1 VPPAAHAPA
10 WLYAPGGRI
19 RAGWRLLL
27 YVLALFA
34 GLVVATQLLYPLI
47 AALLHALGVPL
58 NAIWLDLADWL
69 ALGGV
74 VIAHLLL
81 LRWIDRRP
89 WADVRLGRA
98 ALRPRALALGA
109 VLGLA
114 AIGLPSLALVGAHEL
129 RVLPSPPGSWLGA
142 AGALLVKLAPA
153 AMVEEMI
160 FRGYPFLVLRES
172 AGPAAALTVT
182 SLLFGLAHLQNP
194 GAGPVSIGMVVLA
207 GYFLGAVLLVTNSLW
222 AAFAAHLAWNWTLS
236 AAVHAAVSG
245 LPFPM
250 PGYRTVDAGPDWL
263 TGGAWG
269 PEGGLAAGVG
279 MLSALALLRWRGAAH
294 FPTRGHAA
302 AEERDDG

>member
-1 VPPAAHAPA
+1 M
-10 WLYAPGGRI
+10 
-19 RAGWRLLL
+19 L
-27 YVLALFA
+27 YVLALLA
-34 GLVVATQLLYPLI
+34 GLVVAMQLLYPI
-47 AALLHALGVPL
+47 VAALLHAVGVPL
-58 NAIWLDLADWL
+58 NTFWLDLANWL

-81 LRWIDRRP
+81 LRWIEKRP
-89 WADVRLGRA
+89 WADVGLGRA

-109 VLGLA
+109 VLGLT
-114 AIGLPSLALVGAHEL
+114 AIGVPSLALVGAHEL
-129 RVLPSPPGSWLGA
+129 RVLPSAAGSWFGA

-153 AMVEEMI
+153 AMVEEMV

-172 AGPAAALTVT
+172 AGPAAALTTT

-194 GAGPVSIGMVVLA
+194 GVSVVSIGMVVLA
-207 GYFLGAVLLVTNSLW
+207 GYFLGAVLLVTNSVW

-236 AAVHAAVSG
+236 AAVHAVVSG

-279 MLSALALLRWRGAAH
+279 MLSALALLRWRGATHTLA
-294 FPTRGHAA
+294 RGRAA